1 MKKTNIL
8 ENDIFTPKLEK
19 IKDILL
25 NACQDV
31 ENKYNIHFLY
41 NSYIQ
46 KVNAITWVFYFC
58 CSLNENEFDIK
69 ENEFE
74 NFDNDFSYISFK
86 SYCIRLI
93 NQVLKSNFHSM
104 LRYYPINSDNVNY
117 YKKDKYFIINDNEDT
132 KETIVN
138 FDNVNFYNFGVFPD
152 NDYNVFSV
160 FFQVTEE

>member
-1 MKKTNIL
+1 MKDTNIL
-8 ENDIFTPKLEK
+8 ENDIFTLKLEN

-25 NACQDV
+25 KVCQDI

-58 CSLNENEFDIK
+58 CSLDENEFNIK

-74 NFDNDFSYISFK
+74 NFDENFSFASFK

-93 NQVLKSNFHSM
+93 NQVLKSNLHSM
-104 LRYYPINSDNVNY
+104 LRYYSTNLDILNY
-117 YKKDKYFIINDNEDT
+117 YKKDKYFVINDNEDT

-152 NDYNVFSV
+152 NDYNVFST